1 MPRKLRGDKE
11 ERRGEERYRGKE
23 AEKDNAKKNSRM
35 STTQRADQ
43 VSRTPSMLPV
53 QGFQG
58 VGEWRRHKRKHRGKD
73 RMVLFIYFVSKRLL
87 ADRKYIFE
95 MPQKN

>member
-1 MPRKLRGDKE
+1 
-11 ERRGEERYRGKE
+11 
-23 AEKDNAKKNSRM
+23 
-35 STTQRADQ
+35 
-43 VSRTPSMLPV
+43 MLPV